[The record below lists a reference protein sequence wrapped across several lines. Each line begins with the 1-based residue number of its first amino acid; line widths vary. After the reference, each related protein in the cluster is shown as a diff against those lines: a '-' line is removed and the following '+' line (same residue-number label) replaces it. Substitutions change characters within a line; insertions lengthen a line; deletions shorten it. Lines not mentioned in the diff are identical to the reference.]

1 MRNNKIAFVTLSA
14 MFLALA
20 LALPFLTGQIPEIG
34 SMLLPMH
41 LPVFLCG
48 ILCGWP
54 WGLAVGLIAPVL
66 RSFLFG
72 MPPLMP
78 TAVAMAFEMATYGA
92 VAGYVYGKMKRGALR
107 SYVAVAVAAVVGRA
121 VWGLV
126 SLALYGLFMPIPFTA
141 AMFFSGAFVRAWPG
155 ILVQFLL
162 VPPVVAAL
170 ERVRLFPNR
179 RGTPDTGVAA

>member
-1 MRNNKIAFVTLSA
+1 MRNNKIAFLTLSA

-20 LALPFLTGQIPEIG
+20 MVLPFLTGQIPEIG
-34 SMLLPMH
+34 SKLLPMH

-66 RSFLFG
+66 RSLIFG

-78 TAVAMAFEMATYGA
+78 TAVAMAFEMGTYGA
-92 VAGYVYGKMKRGALR
+92 VAGYVFGKMKRGALR
-107 SYVAVAVAAVVGRA
+107 SYVAVAVAAVAGRA

-126 SLALYGLFMPIPFTA
+126 SLAIYSLFMPIPFTG
-141 AMFFSGAFVRAWPG
+141 AMFLSGAFVRAWPG

-162 VPPVVAAL
+162 VPPIVAAL

-179 RGTPDTGVAA
+179 RGAPNPGASA